1 MPLSL
6 RVENAIGDFANS
18 SGFTERGGVVID
30 LDGTLCMKRTDLPRF
45 RALSN

>member
-6 RVENAIGDFANS
+6 EVENAIGEFAHR

-30 LDGTLCMKRTDLPRF
+30 LDGTAVHEEDGRT
-45 RALSN
+45 